1 MANDN
6 NSFTAITACE
16 HHARVHCPFCI
27 LCVNNHRENNW
38 SQYGRSEAREVGRG
52 GVGGHIHSEWWWTVG
67 VRDLWF
73 TWWLVEGS
81 GKKHCVTEVA
91 VGFGWLFPLYPHWFW
106 ALGEDFQ
113 GHVANW
119 GHFWSPHLL
128 LNEREKNEIYW
139 QISLRKCSHWLWG
152 QTLKTGWF
160 QQDIKIS
167 VQKIIPPAG
176 THFSSIFLY
185 LTKHPGPLYSHTPP
199 CMFLLHWQKQP
210 FA

>member
-16 HHARVHCPFCI
+16 RHARVHCPFCI

-38 SQYGRSEAREVGRG
+38 SQYGRSEAREIGVVVVGCVC
-52 GVGGHIHSEWWWTVG
+52 VGGHIHSEWWWTVR

-81 GKKHCVTEVA
+81 RKKHCVTEVA

-113 GHVANW
+113 GHIANW
-119 GHFWSPHLL
+119 RHFWSPYLRL
-128 LNEREKNEIYW
+128 KERKNEIYSQTRSFFENVHAGYYVYEVKCSKQADFNRTLKYPYRKLFPSW
-139 QISLRKCSHWLWG
+139 YTFLSHISLLD
-152 QTLKTGWF
+152 KTPRP
-160 QQDIKIS
+160 S
-167 VQKIIPPAG
+167 LLPYSPP
-176 THFSSIFLY
+176 
-185 LTKHPGPLYSHTPP
+185 
-199 CMFLLHWQKQP
+199 
-210 FA
+210 